1 MANRSIRPTVYVK
14 ILNSPNSKDKQDFF
28 CITRYSTEA
37 ERDIV
42 EEEAVEFLEEQEL
55 GFSTPRRFQSA
66 YLRRG
71 GSKSGNTE
79 LRIAG
84 AILNMVK
91 AVIIRVNKGNEEC
104 RISFTKADL
113 ARQVHENGVGISQR
127 TIYRHLKKVLDKLH
141 EIYGIH
147 SKIVRSEYGKSQEPL
162 IQVWT
167 AELEQIEKQNLRLF
181 DDSLVEKTKR
191 KSVREKLEFIT
202 NEFLPKRSILKNS
215 RLKEN
220 LLTTR
225 KRGLWS
231 LAANLTQRI
240 ESWMAKNPSKRN
252 RPKISN
258 IKKICFDLLAQNF
271 CKNEIVALVLSALK
285 ELDQALLDKIIF
297 NPIGYF
303 TGICKKK
310 SQFLVKLSPQE
321 IYQRSKKHWKSVILM
336 GIEMDLPLCPFLKS
350 KANSFGF

>member
-1 MANRSIRPTVYVK
+1 MANRSIRPTVYVRDSK
-14 ILNSPNSKDKQDFF
+14 PTTSKDKQDFF
-28 CITRYSTEA
+28 CIKRYSTEA

-42 EEEAVEFLEEQEL
+42 EEEAVEFLEKQEL

-104 RISFTKADL
+104 RTSFTKADL
-113 ARQVHENGVGISQR
+113 ARQVGISER
-127 TIYRHLKKVLDKLH
+127 TVYRHLKLVLDKLH

-191 KSVREKLEFIT
+191 KSVREKLEYIK

-240 ESWMAKNPSKRN
+240 ESWMAKNPSKRK
-252 RPKISN
+252 RPTVSN
-258 IKKICFDLLAQNF
+258 IKKICCDLLAQNF

-321 IYQRSKKHWKSVILM
+321 VYQRSKKHWESVILM